1 MDRKKEIK
9 EKKFVK
15 RLNELLK
22 NSSES
27 IPQIANN
34 IGLNK
39 STVYR
44 YSSGETTPKIP
55 TVETL
60 ARYFNVNPAWLSGY
74 DVKKRSDHKKMP
86 ETIAAHL
93 DGDELTESEIKELE
107 KYIEYLLSK
116 RDK

>member
-1 MDRKKEIK
+1 MDQKKEIK
-9 EKKFVK
+9 EKKFID
-15 RLNELLK
+15 RFNELIE

-55 TVETL
+55 TVEAL
-60 ARYFNVNPAWLSGY
+60 ARYFDVNPAWLSGY
-74 DVKKRSDHKKMP
+74 DVEKRIKKSKFP

-93 DGDELTESEIKELE
+93 EGDKLTESEVEELE

-116 RDK
+116 REK

>member
-1 MDRKKEIK
+1 MNQKKEIK

-15 RLNELLK
+15 RLNELIEK
-22 NSSES
+22 SSES

-44 YSSGETTPKIP
+44 YSSGETTPKVP

-74 DVKKRSDHKKMP
+74 DVEKRINNKKMP
-86 ETIAAHL
+86 ETVAAHL
-93 DGDELTESEIKELE
+93 EGDELTEEEMEELE